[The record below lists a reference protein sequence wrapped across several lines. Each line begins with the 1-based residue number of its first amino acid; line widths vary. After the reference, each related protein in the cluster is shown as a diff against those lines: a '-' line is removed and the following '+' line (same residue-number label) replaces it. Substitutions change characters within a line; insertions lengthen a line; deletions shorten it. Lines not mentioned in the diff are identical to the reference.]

1 MFEGNTIQ
9 VTLTDEEGI
18 EHEFKGI
25 MGSTVEVDKVNE
37 FDKEL
42 EELGAMLNKTFSLP
56 YSGTIKFGK
65 VKADIDML
73 IPGYRKCKRLYNI
86 LCRTKKIRIKKKLY
100 NRITRILPYKAVCK
114 E

>member
-18 EHEFKGI
+18 DHEFKGI
-25 MGSTVEVDKVNE
+25 IGSAVEVNE

-42 EELGAMLNKTFSLP
+42 EELGEMLNKTFSLP
-56 YSGTIKFGK
+56 YSGTIKFDK
-65 VKADIDML
+65 VKADIDMF

-100 NRITRILPYKAVCK
+100 NRITSILPYKVVCK